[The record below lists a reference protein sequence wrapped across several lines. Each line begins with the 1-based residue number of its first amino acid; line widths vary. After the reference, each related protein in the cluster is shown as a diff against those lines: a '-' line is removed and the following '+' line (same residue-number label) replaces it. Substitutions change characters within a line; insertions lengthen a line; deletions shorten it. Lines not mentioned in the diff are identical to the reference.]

1 MSLILLATITAAVA
15 ASAGYLAARRRPPEE
30 AEGRESEAPEPE
42 PAPDPF
48 AALPF
53 RLGDVVQAARE
64 ERWLAGAI
72 LAREPREPREP
83 RDPRDPRDPRERDE
97 VRVAL
102 FIAPEGAAQGVV
114 AAFAPP
120 RQDIYWMEPAAA
132 ESPAEPPATLEIGGA
147 PMQRRGRVPVAL
159 ERLGQGAPRV
169 GAEGLL
175 AMYEGGAGTVAILLS
190 SEGQTYAWSG
200 RRFEAGEYERLGSG
214 GDEG

>member
-15 ASAGYLAARRRPPEE
+15 ASAGYLAARRRPPESE
-30 AEGRESEAPEPE
+30 ADERESEPPEPE

-48 AALPF
+48 AALPL

-72 LAREPREPREP
+72 LAREG
-83 RDPRDPRDPRERDE
+83 DE

-132 ESPAEPPATLEIGGA
+132 ESPAEPPATLEIGGV

-159 ERLGQGAPRV
+159 ERFGQGAPSV

-175 AMYEGGAGTVAILLS
+175 AMYEGGAGTVAILVR
-190 SEGQTYAWSG
+190 SEGRTHAWSG
-200 RRFEAGEYERLGSG
+200 RRFEAGEYDRLGSG
-214 GDEG
+214 GDES

>member
-15 ASAGYLAARRRPPEE
+15 ASAGYLAARRRPPEPE
-30 AEGRESEAPEPE
+30 PDERESEPPEPE

-48 AALPF
+48 AALPL

-72 LAREPREPREP
+72 LAREG
-83 RDPRDPRDPRERDE
+83 DE

-132 ESPAEPPATLEIGGA
+132 ESPAEPPAALEIGGV

-159 ERLGQGAPRV
+159 ERLGQGAPSV

-175 AMYEGGAGTVAILLS
+175 AMYEGGAGTVAILVR
-190 SEGQTYAWSG
+190 SEGRTHAWWG
-200 RRFEAGEYERLGSG
+200 RRFEAGEYDRLGSG